1 MYVVTRPEDN
11 ASCRVV
17 KGLPVPGASN
27 STVHQDQ
34 VIRCRGPQAKK
45 RCPQA
50 LRLVSFHDEGQKRE
64 FQVLR
69 NNLRLA
75 AKTIAA
81 IYKNR
86 WAVELYF
93 KALQPILKLKTFI
106 APPAAVK
113 IRVWTAPITM
123 LMRRLLQLKWRWG
136 WSMSHP
142 VACCA
147 RACSG
152 SGAAGH
158 GRTVL
163 WPSRPI
169 YRYASRW
176 P

>member
-1 MYVVTRPEDN
+1 MAR
-11 ASCRVV
+11 R
-17 KGLPVPGASN
+17 
-27 STVHQDQ
+27 QRQ
-34 VIRCRGPQAKK
+34 

-106 APPAAVK
+106 APPGSGEDPGVDRADHDADAALAAAEMALGLVD
-113 IRVWTAPITM
+113 VASGGM
-123 LMRRLLQLKWRWG
+123 LRTSLFRLRGRWA
-136 WSMSHP
+136 WQDSP
-142 VACCA
+142 VAVPPDLPVREQVA
-147 RACSG
+147 VA
-152 SGAAGH
+152 
-158 GRTVL
+158 L
-163 WPSRPI
+163 
-169 YRYASRW
+169 
-176 P
+176 